1 MSDIPAPLTTD
12 IPHIEHMDRSL
23 NAAMVAIFVLRVA
36 SGAMG
41 ILVGL
46 YLKSLGV
53 PATVVGLFGAAFYVM
68 ELITSPLFGAWSD
81 RYGRKPF
88 MMLGPVFGG
97 VAVLITSITASIPLL
112 FFTRM
117 LEGLST
123 ASSVP
128 STLSYISDVS
138 DRSAGLRGRVVSLFE
153 IATIG
158 GLAVGGVVGG
168 VLWDHFGRASFAFD
182 ALIYGVSLAIFVWGV
197 EAVRATASHT
207 HKPMRDYLRLFQD
220 RHVLSFVPAWLA
232 VNAILGV
239 WINLLPY
246 LMSGAK
252 NPDQN
257 LMGGFSGSAI
267 GAMMALLVLVFAGGI
282 LLWGLAFK
290 RIGRVHMMLIA
301 VFGLFLT
308 AAAVYGLN
316 NIDPDQTLIGAAL
329 IGALLLGVGIQSG
342 FTPAALGY
350 LADLSGR
357 FIQDRGVIMGLYSVL
372 LALGQSIGATLG
384 GRFAH
389 WGGIDGIIL
398 LTVLLGGVGLVCILI
413 LGRLP
418 DEIPS
423 PA

>member
-1 MSDIPAPLTTD
+1 MLA
-12 IPHIEHMDRSL
+12 
-23 NAAMVAIFVLRVA
+23 VFVLRVA

-46 YLKSLGV
+46 YLRSLGV
-53 PATVVGLFGAAFYVM
+53 PATVVGLFGAAFYIM
-68 ELITSPLFGAWSD
+68 ELLTSPLFGAWSD

-88 MMLGPVFGG
+88 MVLGPVFGG
-97 VAVLITSITASIPLL
+97 VAVLITSITAFIPLL

-138 DRSAGLRGRVVSLFE
+138 DKSAGLRGRVVSLFE

-158 GLAVGGVVGG
+158 GLAVGGIIGG
-168 VLWDHFGRASFAFD
+168 VLWDHFGRAGFALD

-197 EAVRATASHT
+197 EAVRATASHAR
-207 HKPMRDYLRLFQD
+207 KPMRDYLRLFQD

-239 WINLLPY
+239 WVNLLPY

-267 GAMMALLVLVFAGGI
+267 GAMMGLLVLVFAGGI

-290 RIGRVHMMLIA
+290 RISRVHMMLIA

-308 AAAVYGLN
+308 ASAAYGLN
-316 NIDPDQTLIGAAL
+316 NIDPDQTLIGAGL
-329 IGALLLGVGIQSG
+329 IVALLLGVGIQSG

-357 FIQDRGVIMGLYSVL
+357 FMQDRGAIMGLYSVL

-398 LTVLLGGVGLVCILI
+398 LTVLLGAVGLVCILI

-418 DEIPS
+418 DEVPS